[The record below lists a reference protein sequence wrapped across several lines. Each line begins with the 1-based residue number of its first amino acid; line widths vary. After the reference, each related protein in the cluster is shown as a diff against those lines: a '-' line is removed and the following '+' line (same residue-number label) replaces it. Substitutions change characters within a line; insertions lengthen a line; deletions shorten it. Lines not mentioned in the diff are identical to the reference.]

1 VNDLQ
6 KVHGTEINFVTK
18 SMSAAGSAEEVK
30 AAGIASHGIIA
41 KDAAGKVVT
50 TVEGHS
56 YQKDKVEEVV
66 KTLLA
71 KK

>member
-1 VNDLQ
+1 
-6 KVHGTEINFVTK
+6 
-18 SMSAAGSAEEVK
+18 MSAAGSAEEVK